1 MKDSREITDAD
12 REKMI
17 EEIEKSNS
25 NKIIVTHGTYTM
37 PDTSRFIN
45 SHLKRRDQT
54 IILTGSMVPIEGFDF
69 SDGPF
74 NLGFAISEVQQL
86 PAGVYVCMNSQTF
99 NPNDVAKNIA
109 EGKFYS
115 TSQEKQ

>member
-1 MKDSREITDAD
+1 
-12 REKMI
+12 
-17 EEIEKSNS
+17 
-25 NKIIVTHGTYTM
+25 
-37 PDTSRFIN
+37 
-45 SHLKRRDQT
+45 
-54 IILTGSMVPIEGFDF
+54 MVPIEGFDF

-74 NLGFAISEVQQL
+74 NLGFAISEIQKL

-99 NPNDVAKNIA
+99 NPKDVAKNIA